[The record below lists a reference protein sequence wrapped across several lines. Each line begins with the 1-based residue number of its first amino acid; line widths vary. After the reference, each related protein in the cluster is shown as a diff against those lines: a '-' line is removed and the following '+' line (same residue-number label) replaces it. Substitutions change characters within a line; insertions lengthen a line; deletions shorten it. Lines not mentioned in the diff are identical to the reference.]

1 MDGCLREFA
10 QKLIVALVVLL
21 AVPAVAAAAPDPM
34 LDQQWALSNPAQ
46 VGADVAWTQSDGA
59 GVVVAVLDTGVQ
71 LNHPDLDGAIW
82 TNPHEI
88 PGNGKDDDH
97 NGVIDDIHGANMFDN
112 SPNVNDDNGHGTHVA
127 GIIAARKD
135 NGIGGTGLAPAAT
148 IMPVKVLDQNMTGTT
163 DDLARGIR
171 YAADAGAKILNVS
184 VNSDTQTPD
193 VTDAVRYAGEHG
205 AVVVASAGNN
215 GRNIDLL
222 PSYPAALADPAIIS
236 VAASSESNILWSGSN
251 TGTTSVDLAA
261 PGDHVLSTALGS
273 GYQSR
278 TGTSAAAPFVSA
290 ALALLS
296 AASPQQPM
304 SDLRNAIIA
313 TTRRSNLLS
322 TLLGSGGRL
331 DVGAAM
337 HNIISPSSW
346 RSGAST
352 AAIVPKLRLTARR
365 KARAGTRIA
374 VRWRATG
381 AATVRTWRVSLD
393 GRVIRRIRVKQGGV
407 SRKPR
412 KQYLV
417 RYSAAGDAR
426 PGVRSGRRGRP
437 RHGPRTDAAAGL
449 GPARPRRRRHARLR
463 PRTWHGTHAGPHRR
477 AARGRQRDD
486 RPHADAHGRS
496 HVRRGYS
503 SSLVTSG
510 ANAAT
515 IRQHTFT
522 RYHGRPAQRR
532 VLRRAGRRLG
542 PPADRRGDGLLD
554 RPPRRRRD

>member
-1 MDGCLREFA
+1 MSQRVLQ

-127 GIIAARKD
+127 GIIAARQD

-171 YAADAGAKILNVS
+171 YAVDAGAKILNVS

-236 VAASSESNILWSGSN
+236 VAASSESNILWSGSR
-251 TGTTSVDLAA
+251 TAARRPSTSRPPAIIS
-261 PGDHVLSTALGS
+261 LSTALGS

-296 AASPQQPM
+296 AAGPQQPM

-393 GRVIRRIRVKQGGV
+393 GRVIRRIRVKQGSV
-407 SRKPR
+407 SRKVSR
-412 KQYLV
+412 KV
-417 RYSAAGDAR
+417 S
-426 PGVRSGRRGRP
+426 RSGRHKWRVVGFDET
-437 RHGPRTDAAAGL
+437 GAKVVAAKRTF
-449 GPARPRRRRHARLR
+449 RI
-463 PRTWHGTHAGPHRR
+463 
-477 AARGRQRDD
+477 
-486 RPHADAHGRS
+486 
-496 HVRRGYS
+496 VRR
-503 SSLVTSG
+503 
-510 ANAAT
+510 
-515 IRQHTFT
+515 
-522 RYHGRPAQRR
+522 
-532 VLRRAGRRLG
+532 
-542 PPADRRGDGLLD
+542 
-554 RPPRRRRD
+554 